1 MSYKDKNNIVQS
13 TEIPSTSSDKL
24 LEEEYS
30 FSEEAVDLTKE
41 KWEVLKNGHEGR
53 KEIPNWEEGNFYTIG
68 YVTDLIEERVEY
80 TRGGIPVPYDNIY
93 DSVPTEG
100 DEEGKYV
107 NPERM
112 EEATLLPRKRR
123 NTYHSFDDD
132 RNRAFTYGT
141 RLVAVTK
148 PVRLV
153 TERTKRHTKLTD
165 DPIEKK
171 LTVETTDYQSEYRV
185 DQFSG
190 DYIKDKVANEKTPP
204 ARNSFN
210 FARGA
215 RCFNKYEDRTPLV
228 EQNDVKLLYDQP
240 IALSEVRVKH
250 RTAGVSSVGDSG
262 FIQGV
267 SDNGYLINDNSGLKR
282 VDRSSIYEILPPLP
296 QEPML
301 EPYEFFP
308 PVPEEKQN
316 VFEQT
321 KGWFK
326 NLFAF

>member
-1 MSYKDKNNIVQS
+1 MSYKEENKIVQS
-13 TEIPSTSSDKL
+13 TGIPSTSSDNL

-30 FSEEAVDLTKE
+30 FSEEAVDLTQE
-41 KWEVLKNGHEGR
+41 KWEVLKNGHDGR
-53 KEIPNWEEGNFYTIG
+53 KDIPNWEEGNYYTIG
-68 YVTDLIEERVEY
+68 YVTDLVEERVEY
-80 TRGGIPVPYDNIY
+80 TRGGIPVAYDNIY

-100 DEEGKYV
+100 DEGNIV

-112 EEATLLPRKRR
+112 EGAVLLPRKRR

-132 RNRAFTYGT
+132 RNRAFSYGT
-141 RLVAVTK
+141 RLVAVSK

-153 TERTKRHTKLTD
+153 TERTKRHTKFTD
-165 DPIEKK
+165 DPVEKK

-190 DYIKDKVANEKTPP
+190 NYIKDKVVNEKTPP
-204 ARNSFN
+204 ARNSFD
-210 FARGA
+210 FARGS
-215 RCFNKYEDRTPLV
+215 RCFNEYESRLPL
-228 EQNDVKLLYDQP
+228 EEINDVKLLYDQP
-240 IALSEVRVKH
+240 IALSEIRVKH
-250 RTAGVSSVGDSG
+250 KTAGIESVRGSG

-308 PVPEEKQN
+308 PVPEEKLN